1 MEGAVFRYACTVT
14 SSLPR
19 VEGYDIVAGP
29 PEPLARATE
38 LISIVET
45 SIDGKSDI
53 TDSILT
59 MMINSPGIDA
69 HIDTI
74 TVREP
79 DSGKVVAFGCY
90 LNTEPHIESVTLGWV
105 HSADMNKG
113 IGTAIVTW
121 GLDRSRSMIPLAPPD
136 TRVTNRCQIS
146 DGNVAAAALLS
157 TLGYTIDRHE
167 LEMELV
173 LGEQITVADLPDGV
187 TVRTMTRG
195 EDLEIVAGVIT
206 SAFRDHYGWVDSS
219 IEGTRERWA
228 NYRTMDEWDDDLVWI
243 AETDDGAVGCLVAMA
258 SYGGNTQAG
267 YVGSLGVLR
276 EWRGRGLARALL
288 TGAFAEYQR
297 RGMASVVLH
306 VDADSLT
313 GATRLY
319 ESVGMHR
326 VRSET
331 AYLIELRPGTDL
343 VKR

>member
-1 MEGAVFRYACTVT
+1 M
-14 SSLPR
+14 SSTPPR
-19 VEGYDIVAGP
+19 VEGYGIDTGP
-29 PEPLARATE
+29 PEPLSRATE

-45 SIDGKSDI
+45 SIDDRSDI

-59 MMINSPGIDA
+59 MMINRPGTDA

-79 DSGKVVAFGCY
+79 SSGDVVAFGHY
-90 LNTEPHIESVTLGWV
+90 LNTEPHVESVTLGWV
-105 HSADMNKG
+105 HPAHMNRG

-121 GLDRSRSMIPLAPPD
+121 GLDRSRSMIPLAPPG
-136 TRVTNRCQIS
+136 TRVTSRCQIS
-146 DGNVAAAALLS
+146 DENVPAATLLS
-157 TLGYTIDRHE
+157 TLGYTVDRHE
-167 LEMELV
+167 FEMELV
-173 LGEQITVADLPDGV
+173 FGDQITVTDLPDGV
-187 TVRTMTRG
+187 TVRTMTRD
-195 EDLEIVAGVIT
+195 EDLGIVADVTT

-219 IEGTRERWA
+219 PEATRERWA

-243 AETDDGAVGCLVAMA
+243 AEAGKGAVGCLVAMA
-258 SYGGNTQAG
+258 TYGSNTGAG

-276 EWRGRGLARALL
+276 ELRGRGLARALL
-288 TGAFAEYQR
+288 TRSFAEFRR

-319 ESVGMHR
+319 ESVGMRR
-326 VRSET
+326 VHAET
-331 AYLIELRPGTDL
+331 AYLTELRPGTDL